1 MTAAFPAKK
10 NIAGGRRAAWMAL
23 PALAVLALALC
34 LAPPVRGAEP
44 EHPTGAFNFCYQGKI
59 PDTRVLVVDLSR
71 QRLLVLNYLGE
82 MTLEYE
88 YPCATGAN
96 PGGKENEGDERT
108 PVGIY
113 FTTHR
118 YQDSKITIFGDRAIH
133 INYPNPMDRAAGR
146 KGNGIFIHGT
156 NQPFKPRSTNGC
168 IVVRNDDLA
177 VVAGL
182 IKEQLTPVVVVEHF
196 ELPTAEQRNRAC
208 NYLLKL
214 ESFPAK
220 PHKDPIDP
228 LLALKGTDNHQKRLL
243 SLAPRLPGLMAG
255 RGAKVAVS
263 NRGLMLLGVGDQW
276 VLVAD
281 QEITGPHRH
290 TVRVTRRF
298 YLDGQVASGAKLVQG
313 EWVLPDLASADRLAA
328 WAPRPA
334 PTPPPKAKERAVD
347 VDRQIH
353 AMLHSWLSSWR
364 RKELGLYI
372 SHYAR
377 EFKSG
382 NMDRRAWR
390 RHKAYLNKVYKK
402 IDIKVRDLKI
412 KVQGSRAKVSFVQLY
427 RSDWH
432 RDVGKKVLELV
443 KERGK
448 WRIISET
455 WEKLGGAAPS
465 TNTRSAS

>member
-1 MTAAFPAKK
+1 MIAAFPSK
-10 NIAGGRRAAWMAL
+10 NNSRRGRGAVWMLA
-23 PALAVLALALC
+23 PVLAVLALALC
-34 LAPPVRGAEP
+34 LATPARAEKTD
-44 EHPTGAFNFCYQGKI
+44 HPAGAFNFCYQGNI
-59 PDTRVLVVDLSR
+59 PETRVLVVDLAR
-71 QRLLVLNYLGE
+71 QRLMVLNYLGE

-118 YQDSKITIFGDRAIH
+118 FKDRKITIFGDRAIH
-133 INYPNPMDRAAGR
+133 LNYPNPMDRAAGR

-168 IVVRNDDLA
+168 IVVRNEDLA
-177 VVAGL
+177 VVSKL

-196 ELPTAEQRNRAC
+196 ELPNAEQRNLAC

-214 ESFPAK
+214 ESFPSG
-220 PHKDPIDP
+220 HKSPDIDP
-228 LLALKGTDNHQKRLL
+228 VLALRGTDNHQKFLTT
-243 SLAPRLPGLMAG
+243 LAPRLHGLLAG
-255 RGAKVAVS
+255 HGARVAVH
-263 NRGLMLLGVGDQW
+263 NRGLMLLGLGDQW

-281 QEITGPHRH
+281 QDITGPHRH

-298 YLDGQVASGAKLVQG
+298 YLDGQEAAGAKLVRG

-328 WAPRPA
+328 WAPRSAPKPA
-334 PTPPPKAKERAVD
+334 HTAGQARAAGPERQV
-347 VDRQIH
+347 H
-353 AMLHSWLSSWR
+353 AMLHSWLQSWR
-364 RKELGLYI
+364 RKELNLYI

-377 EFKSG
+377 GFHSG
-382 NMDRRAWR
+382 GMDRRAWR
-390 RHKAYLNKVYKK
+390 RQKAYLNRVYKK
-402 IDIKVRDLKI
+402 INVKVKDLKI
-412 KVQGSRAKVSFVQLY
+412 SVNGSRAQVSFKQFY

-432 RDVGKKVLELV
+432 RDVGIKKLELV

-448 WRIISET
+448 WRILSET
-455 WEKLGGAAPS
+455 WEKLPGAGNRS
-465 TNTRSAS
+465 TS